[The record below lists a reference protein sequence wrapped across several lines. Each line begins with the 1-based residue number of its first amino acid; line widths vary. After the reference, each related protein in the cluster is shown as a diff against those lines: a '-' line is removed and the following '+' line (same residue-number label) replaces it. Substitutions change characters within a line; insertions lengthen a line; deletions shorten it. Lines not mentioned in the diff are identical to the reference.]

1 MDWLHLENTFSY
13 VRGRLSEKQD
23 GSDNIPFI
31 PAPRLIN
38 EVKAEFLRNGKWLND
53 MYVKVELDNTFKQ
66 NNPFTGYDT
75 ETMTPAYSLL
85 NAGAGG
91 DIYNKGRVVANIYFS
106 ANNITDKA
114 YQNHLSR
121 LKYTAENNVTG
132 RNGVFNMGRNFS
144 LKINVPFTTLLK

>member
-1 MDWLHLENTFSY
+1 
-13 VRGRLSEKQD
+13 
-23 GSDNIPFI
+23 
-31 PAPRLIN
+31 
-38 EVKAEFLRNGKWLND
+38 
-53 MYVKVELDNTFKQ
+53 
-66 NNPFTGYDT
+66 
-75 ETMTPAYSLL
+75 MTPAYSLL

-91 DIYNKGRVVANIYFS
+91 DIYNKGKVVANIYFS